1 MTIKSFIFYF
11 CDYLGNNRIVTDAA
25 GTVIYNNEYYPFRM
39 AFAESTTAEQSS
51 QPYKYNGKEFDQM
64 HGLNW
69 YDYSARQYDPV
80 VPYLPTIDPMGEKYY
95 SWSPYVYVMNNPLK
109 YVDPTGMDVWTTNN
123 PEEIAKLLG
132 HLQSVAN
139 KETTDP
145 FNYGGWDRMSDD
157 EYKEHNKDNSVSF
170 NDDNF
175 NFNINLEDYQG
186 NFKAGMRSK
195 KTNYAYISFSDLDN
209 LLNMGSEEE
218 LNLEGNIA
226 GLTAGV
232 AIEGLVGPHILK
244 KSKFAKM
251 IFSRSARVLGARAE
265 TSILSLS
272 MRRIWPKVGGA
283 ASKWIGGAL
292 TPVGLGLM
300 YYESWQIGRE
310 LGQVY
315 GGDAWLKQYRRNNK
329 K

>member
-1 MTIKSFIFYF
+1 
-11 CDYLGNNRIVTDAA
+11 
-25 GTVIYNNEYYPFRM
+25 M
-39 AFAESTTAEQSS
+39 AFAEGTTTEQGK
-51 QPYKYNGKEFDQM
+51 QPYKYNSKELNQS
-64 HGLNW
+64 HGLNQ
-69 YDYSARQYDPV
+69 YDYQARFLDNAYGRF
-80 VPYLPTIDPMGEKYY
+80 TSIDPMGEKYY